1 MAGIPEII
9 DPNEEAEQI
18 SARLDDLEK
27 LMQEAET
34 LRRHQFLISLGTIL
48 LMLLILTLSIFGLV
62 TYFRSYPKRQL
73 MHEVIRQNRKI
84 LSDPYRFGY
93 NPRHDQEL
101 VRHFTREMR
110 REIRQRR
117 PVLRQELRTELR
129 AMNHYASHEL
139 KQFFQ
144 TRLYILL
151 TAETNRYLAERKQE
165 PDARQQRLLRQMNV
179 ELAAAVADRL
189 FGDSERETDQ
199 AARRS
204 FELFRTETEHLRKSE
219 SYQALTREPLEMV
232 ERRMLEDLLECL
244 LCRLNDVRGDGVAGP
259 GEVRP

>member
-9 DPNEEAEQI
+9 DPNEEAAQLSE
-18 SARLDDLEK
+18 RLDELEK

-34 LRRHQFLISLGTIL
+34 LRRQQFMISLGTIL
-48 LMLLILTLSIFGLV
+48 LMLLILSLFIFGLV
-62 TYFRSYPKRQL
+62 TYFRGYPKRQL
-73 MHEVIRQNRKI
+73 MREVIQQNRII

-93 NPRHDQEL
+93 NPHYDRAL

-117 PVLRQELRTELR
+117 PILRQELRTGLR
-129 AMNHYASHEL
+129 AMNHFAANEL
-139 KQFFQ
+139 KQLFRA
-144 TRLYILL
+144 RLYVHLS
-151 TAETNRYLAERKQE
+151 AETKRYLAERKQV
-165 PDARQQRLLRQMNV
+165 PDARQERLLRQLNV

-189 FGDSERETDQ
+189 FGDSEQAADR

-204 FELFRTETEHLRKSE
+204 FELFRTETEHLRKSGA
-219 SYQALTREPLEMV
+219 YQALAREPLEMV
-232 ERRMLEDLLECL
+232 ERRMFEDLLECM
-244 LCRLNDVRGDGVAGP
+244 LCRLNDVRGDGVPVP

>member
-9 DPNEEAEQI
+9 DPNEEADQI
-18 SARLDDLEK
+18 SERLDELEK

-34 LRRHQFLISLGTIL
+34 LRRHQFLISLGTLL
-48 LMLLILTLSIFGLV
+48 LMLLILTLFIVGLAGF
-62 TYFRSYPKRQL
+62 FRTYPKRQL
-73 MHEVIRQNRKI
+73 MREVIRQNRVI

-93 NPRHDQEL
+93 NPRYDHEL
-101 VRHFTREMR
+101 VGHFTREMR

-129 AMNHYASHEL
+129 AMNHYAANEL
-139 KQFFQ
+139 KQFFR

-151 TAETNRYLAERKQE
+151 TAETKRYLAERKQV
-165 PDARQQRLLRQMNV
+165 PDARQQRLLRQLNV

-189 FGDSERETDQ
+189 FGDSEREIDQ

-204 FELFRTETEHLRKSE
+204 FELFQTETAQLRRSG
-219 SYQALTREPLEMV
+219 SYRTLASEPLELV
-232 ERRMLEDLLECL
+232 ERRMLEDLLECM
-244 LCRLNDVRGDGVAGP
+244 LCRLNEGHGDAVPGP